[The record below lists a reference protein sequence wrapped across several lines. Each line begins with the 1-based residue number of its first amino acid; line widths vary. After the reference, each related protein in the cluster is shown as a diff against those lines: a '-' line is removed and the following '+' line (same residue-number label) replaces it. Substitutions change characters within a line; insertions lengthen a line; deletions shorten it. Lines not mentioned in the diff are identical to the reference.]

1 MLTLPEKIL
10 FALLATLSLSYTYL
24 GFRQIVAVVRRG
36 QPEYY
41 SRTNQAF
48 ARFRDAII
56 QTLTQVTVFQ
66 GRPIVGFFHS
76 FIFYGFSFYLLVNL
90 VDVAEGY
97 FPRHWFSWSDSS
109 LIGNW
114 FRAGADILGFSVFIG
129 LIFFVWRRFIRKDA
143 QLERRNEPVLIHPD
157 VRAGGI

>member
-1 MLTLPEKIL
+1 MLTTPEKIL
-10 FALLATLSLSYTYL
+10 FALLAALSLSYTYL

-41 SRTNQAF
+41 ARTNRAF
-48 ARFRDAII
+48 ERFRESII
-56 QTLTQVTVFQ
+56 QTLTQVTVFR

-97 FPRHWFSWSDSS
+97 FPRHWFSWSDFP
-109 LIGNW
+109 LLRNW
-114 FRAGADILGFSVFIG
+114 FRAAAEILGFLG
-129 LIFFVWRRFIRKDA
+129 LI
-143 QLERRNEPVLIHPD
+143 
-157 VRAGGI
+157 

>member
-1 MLTLPEKIL
+1 MLTTPEKIL
-10 FALLATLSLSYTYL
+10 FALLAALSLSYTYL

-41 SRTNQAF
+41 SRTNRAF
-48 ARFRDAII
+48 ERFREAII
-56 QTLTQVTVFQ
+56 QTLTQVTVFR

-97 FPRHWFSWSDSS
+97 CPRHWFTWWGGS
-109 LIGNW
+109 LVGNW
-114 FRAGADILGFSVFIG
+114 FRAVADILGFLLLVGIVF
-129 LIFFVWRRFIRKDA
+129 FFWRGFVLKDT
-143 QLERRNEPVLIHPD
+143 QL
-157 VRAGGI
+157 